1 MCHRAGQ
8 CDCVARGSCSA
19 TEAPSPDYSQGK
31 DFTLLKPE
39 PASDSGGRWSLT
51 WGPLQWLPARSPAQ
65 PLQDHSLDLS
75 EDMLLLMKWTHTA
88 YFLIDRVVQTR
99 FVL

>member
-1 MCHRAGQ
+1 MCRGAGQ
-8 CDCVARGSCSA
+8 CDCVALGSCWA
-19 TEAPSPDYSQGK
+19 MEGPSPDHSQER

-39 PASDSGGRWSLT
+39 PVSDSGGRWSLT
-51 WGPLQWLPARSPAQ
+51 WGALQWLPSRSPAQ

-88 YFLIDRVVQTR
+88 YFLIDRVV
-99 FVL
+99 